1 MTIRPEV
8 RGKEEEKISG
18 QERYE
23 SDLRKRESKRRRIDR
38 GLREASKERRCMH
51 GSQLSC
57 PFAAPSGPLMGQFR
71 RLKSFTRTDSRE
83 RKRGRNRER
92 NAQPRDHSFT
102 KIRARSRP
110 VVSTKIT
117 HQSGLLTN
125 IMEL

>member
-71 RLKSFTRTDSRE
+71 RLKSFTRTDSRKKKGIKTE
-83 RKRGRNRER
+83 GGYTAQRPFIHKKSCKKPASCFTGADCPLIPWSCEKKR
-92 NAQPRDHSFT
+92 
-102 KIRARSRP
+102 
-110 VVSTKIT
+110 
-117 HQSGLLTN
+117 
-125 IMEL
+125 